1 MPRAAGLWTS
11 FCKGFLESLYP
22 TKCPLCGLLADRSP
36 CGACYG
42 EFVANEP
49 FAAYFDSGLL
59 DFHAALYRYEGRA
72 AQAVRRLKY
81 SRCTS
86 LAAFMA
92 DEIAEAAAR
101 LPDNDLVVPVPI
113 HWSRRNR
120 RGFNQSELLT
130 EGLNPAIKALVRVRS
145 TRPQAGLPR
154 ELRERNIQGAFRAS
168 SVVANKRILLVDDVL
183 TSGHTAREC
192 AKALRAAGAVEVGIL
207 AYCGS

>member
-11 FCKGFLESLYP
+11 FCKGFLEALYP
-22 TKCPLCGLLADRSP
+22 TKCPLCGLLSERSP
-36 CGACYG
+36 CGTCFG
-42 EFVANEP
+42 EFVANDP
-49 FAAYFDSGLL
+49 FATYFDHGLL
-59 DFHAALYRYEGRA
+59 DFHAAIYRYEGRA

-92 DEIAEAAAR
+92 DEIAEAAER
-101 LPDNDLVVPVPI
+101 LPDYDLVVPVPI
-113 HWSRRNR
+113 HWSRRHR
-120 RGFNQSELLT
+120 RGFNQAELLAERLSPT
-130 EGLNPAIKALVRVRS
+130 PKALIRVRS

-154 ELRERNIQGAFRAS
+154 EQREKNIQGAFRAAT
-168 SVVANKRILLVDDVL
+168 VVSGKRVLLIDDVL

-192 AKALRAAGAVEVGIL
+192 AKALRAAGAAEVGIL